1 MNLLGDGKRKLVPMG
16 VTPLPMRRNG
26 IMNQSL
32 NTPLE
37 QIGLKMVTMAAE
49 QGEDMK
55 NIIGKIIGTVS
66 LGLQIWAIYFDAIA
80 CLRRLSASR

>member
-1 MNLLGDGKRKLVPMG
+1 
-16 VTPLPMRRNG
+16 
-26 IMNQSL
+26 MNQSL

-55 NIIGKIIGTVS
+55 NIIGKIIDSRHGE
-66 LGLQIWAIYFDAIA
+66 LGIA
-80 CLRRLSASR
+80 DMGYIF

>member
-1 MNLLGDGKRKLVPMG
+1 MNLLGDGKRKLIPMS

-32 NTPLE
+32 NAPLE
-37 QIGLKMVTMAAE
+37 QIGLKIVEKVAE

-55 NIIGKIIGTVS
+55 NISGKIIDSRHGE
-66 LGLQIWAIYFDAIA
+66 LGIA
-80 CLRRLSASR
+80 DMGYIF

>member
-26 IMNQSL
+26 IMNQGL
-32 NTPLE
+32 NAPLE

-55 NIIGKIIGTVS
+55 NIIGKIIDSRHGE
-66 LGLQIWAIYFDAIA
+66 LGIA
-80 CLRRLSASR
+80 DMGYIF